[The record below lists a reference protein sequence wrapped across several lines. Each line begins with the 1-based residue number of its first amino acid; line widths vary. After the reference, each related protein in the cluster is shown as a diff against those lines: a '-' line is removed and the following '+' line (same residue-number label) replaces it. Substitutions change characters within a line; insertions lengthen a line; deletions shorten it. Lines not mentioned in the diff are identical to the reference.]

1 MIYGILTSACLVAP
15 IMYLLVCN
23 IRNDKRIAYMNSEL
37 TQIKNK
43 QEALNCKIEFV
54 KGNDKA
60 ELCYKI
66 LKDQCKR
73 MGTCGM
79 FK

>member
-1 MIYGILTSACLVAP
+1 MIYGILTSLCLVAP

-23 IRNDKRIAYMNSEL
+23 IRNDKRISYMNTEL
-37 TQIKNK
+37 SKINNRITTLQTELDFPKN
-43 QEALNCKIEFV
+43 NS
-54 KGNDKA
+54 KA

-73 MGTCGM
+73 MGTCSM

>member
-1 MIYGILTSACLVAP
+1 MFYGFVMAIAVVAP
-15 IMYLLVCN
+15 ISYLMWCDIKSHNKIKYL
-23 IRNDKRIAYMNSEL
+23 EEQL
-37 TQIKNK
+37 TVLSNKIK
-43 QEALNCKIEFV
+43 QHDDEFV
-54 KGNDKA
+54 FVKNSSKA

>member
-1 MIYGILTSACLVAP
+1 MIYGILTSLCLVAP

-23 IRNDKRIAYMNSEL
+23 IRNDKRISYMNTEL
-37 TQIKNK
+37 SKTNNKITALQTELDCPKNNSK
-43 QEALNCKIEFV
+43 V
-54 KGNDKA
+54 

-73 MGTCGM
+73 MGTCNM